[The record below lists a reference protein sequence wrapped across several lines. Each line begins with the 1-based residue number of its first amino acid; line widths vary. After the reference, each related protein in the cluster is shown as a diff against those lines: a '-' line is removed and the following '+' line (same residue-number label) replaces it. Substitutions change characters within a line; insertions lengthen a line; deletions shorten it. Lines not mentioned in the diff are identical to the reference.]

1 MVRPRKVYT
10 RFVQRTAG
18 SAVLQRT
25 LHLDD
30 VQHGRCW
37 AMLQDNAL
45 RLEPGKECGGIVRAN
60 LPLTPSEQACVSRV
74 WGSLPF
80 KASSFSLLAK
90 RQFHWQILDLN
101 FHLRITPASFLPPS
115 SFLLPPSSFL
125 LPPSSFLLPLTALL
139 VRLNPCLHNIQ
150 SLPARPSSRSL
161 QTRLFNMAQ
170 LG

>member
-125 LPPSSFLLPLTALL
+125 LPLTALL